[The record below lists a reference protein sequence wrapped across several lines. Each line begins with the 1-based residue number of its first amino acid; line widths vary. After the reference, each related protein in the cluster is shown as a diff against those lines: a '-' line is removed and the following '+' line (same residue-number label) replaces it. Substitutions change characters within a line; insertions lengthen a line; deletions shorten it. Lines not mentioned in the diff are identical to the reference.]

1 MPEKKLDSTPSPTA
15 TDKNTAREY
24 IQANLLVWGFL
35 VILGLLSFFIC
46 GGVMDDVT
54 EGTLEF
60 LFVIMGCGF
69 TLVSILDYLYDRY
82 TSSHPQPEE
91 KRT

>member
-1 MPEKKLDSTPSPTA
+1 MPEKKPQSKPVPAAPDQHTV
-15 TDKNTAREY
+15 REY

-35 VILGLLSFFIC
+35 AILGVVSFFIC

-60 LFVIMGCGF
+60 LFVIVGCGF

-82 TSSHPQPEE
+82 AGSHTKAEE
-91 KRT
+91 KHT

>member
-1 MPEKKLDSTPSPTA
+1 MPDKKTQSKPVPTPS
-15 TDKNTAREY
+15 DQHTAREY

-35 VILGLLSFFIC
+35 AILGVVAFFIC

-82 TSSHPQPEE
+82 TSSHSKAEE
-91 KRT
+91 KHT

>member
-1 MPEKKLDSTPSPTA
+1 MPEKKTGSVPALVSP
-15 TDKNTAREY
+15 DKNSAREY

-35 VILGLLSFFIC
+35 VILGVVSFFVC

-60 LFVIMGCGF
+60 LFIIMGCGF

-82 TSSHPQPEE
+82 TSRQPATEE
-91 KRT
+91 KQS